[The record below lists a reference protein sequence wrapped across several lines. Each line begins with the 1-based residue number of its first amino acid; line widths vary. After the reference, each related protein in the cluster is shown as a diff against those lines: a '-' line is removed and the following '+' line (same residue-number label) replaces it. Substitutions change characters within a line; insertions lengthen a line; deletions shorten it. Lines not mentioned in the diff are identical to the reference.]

1 LIDGEALS
9 FTEGAR
15 LGSEALFYFGN
26 AAVDQVRNTGW
37 FVGQFVPAEQG
48 LRHQTDV
55 ELKWG
60 IHKDGEKRSHPWA
73 NGIATTISVLIQG
86 ALHVTFDVSGTPQVV
101 TLRTEGDYVIF
112 GPASVHSWEAVGDTI
127 VLSVRFPSV
136 EVERPRM
143 PAGG

>member
-1 LIDGEALS
+1 MNGEALS
-9 FTEGAR
+9 SMESAR
-15 LGSEALFYFGN
+15 LPSKPSFYFGN

-48 LRHQTDV
+48 LRHQTGV

-60 IHKDGEKRSHPWA
+60 IHPDGEKRSHPWA
-73 NGIATTISVLIQG
+73 NGNATTISVLIQG
-86 ALHVTFDVSGTPQVV
+86 ALHVTFDVGGTQQVV
-101 TLRTEGDYVIF
+101 TLRKAGDYVVF
-112 GPASVHSWEAVGDTI
+112 GPDAVHSWEAASDAI

-143 PAGG
+143 PARG